1 MLISII
7 IPCFNE
13 INTLEKIVKKV
24 LKQKNIKKKEI
35 IIVDDGSNDGTQELI
50 KKKIF
55 KLVDKVIFHKNNK
68 GKGAAIITGIKN
80 TTGDIILIQD
90 ADLEYDPSDY
100 HSLVNPI
107 INNEALVVYGS
118 RVLYKKRY
126 QSKEFV
132 SIYRVFFNHLLTII
146 SNVINNQN
154 LTDAHTGYKVFSSSV
169 VKKLN
174 LNENDFAFCTEVN
187 TKLANLS
194 IKINEVPISYNG
206 RSYKEGKKI
215 GFKDGFRAIYVIL
228 KYKFFYIIKNK
239 I

>member
-50 KKKIF
+50 KKKLF

-107 INNEALVVYGS
+107 INKEALVVYGS

-126 QSKEFV
+126 QSKEFI

-174 LNENDFAFCTEVN
+174 LNENDFAFCPEVN

-228 KYKFFYIIKNK
+228 KYKFFI
-239 I
+239 

>member
-107 INNEALVVYGS
+107 INKEALVVYGS

-126 QSKEFV
+126 QSKEFI

-174 LNENDFAFCTEVN
+174 LNENDFAFCPEVN

-228 KYKFFYIIKNK
+228 KYKFFI
-239 I
+239 

>member
-107 INNEALVVYGS
+107 INKEALVVYGS

-126 QSKEFV
+126 QSKEFI

-174 LNENDFAFCTEVN
+174 LNENDFAFCPEVN

>member
-50 KKKIF
+50 KKKLF

-80 TTGDIILIQD
+80 ITGDIILIQD

-107 INNEALVVYGS
+107 INKEALVVYGS

-126 QSKEFV
+126 QSKEFI

-174 LNENDFAFCTEVN
+174 LNENDFAFCPEVN

-228 KYKFFYIIKNK
+228 KYKFFI
-239 I
+239 